1 MDISLLKITKMKKF
15 VKWMEV
21 RNVDVRLWDLYNPLS
36 KYYQSLERRDKIAN
50 ERDSYINKKR
60 KTRNSWRMAF
70 TRFGRLDRTHDVYSF
85 VIKRWGKFKKK

>member
-1 MDISLLKITKMKKF
+1 MKTSLLKISNMKKF

-21 RNVDVRLWDLYNPLS
+21 RNVDVRLWNFYNPLN

-50 ERDSYINKKR
+50 ERDRYINKKI

-70 TRFGRLDRTHDVYSF
+70 TRYGRLERTLDVYGF
-85 VIKRWGKFKKK
+85 VLRRLIKGK